1 MGKSRTINFLLS
13 RVKSFWGWFRKKSPA
28 FIVLTSLTA
37 VSVIGLGV
45 GGTLAATGAISVP
58 FFFEQEDPTDQQA
71 GPEAMGPGTDNSTGP
86 TSFGPEQNRSTAT
99 GPEGTV
105 SLVVAQDRVDVTE
118 SSAQI
123 DIEWKLSTP
132 KGVEVLIGVNCSLEG
147 KDVFGVSINFMS
159 KAKPVITSSLS
170 SPRRQSW
177 TFDSSN
183 IKSNKDFTVN
193 AYVILPAGSDPG
205 TYICKTTWP
214 YVATDSIEVI
224 RTEAKFDVGAPVIN
238 LFDVSQSVVDVSS
251 SSARV
256 DIDISVSDP
265 NGIDW
270 VIISCSYGT
279 DGQGRDIGRD
289 PIVVQLQMMAG
300 TMRVYVGSATKPA
313 TFFWP
318 IELEPGPQTSLA
330 TKVFL
335 DIPQG
340 ARPGV
345 ITCGGEG
352 TDLLGNTGYYRNLD
366 SLEIQRVGDNFEDNA
381 PEVSLF
387 SISEQTVDVSSA
399 DATVEVQFSATDA
412 TGIQQIDFS
421 CDYRTRENVYV
432 DYPRFGLSIS
442 FTAEDKPSLQGGF
455 YDPATGIYTPWSA
468 LSLTG
473 SRTDVSGTI
482 SGAIP
487 AGSPPGSYLCGYY
500 VVDVLGA
507 TSNSVWPYDALFSEE
522 ARKNIIAE
530 IQVTRSF

>member
-1 MGKSRTINFLLS
+1 MGKSELGTNLLS
-13 RVKSFWGWFRKKSPA
+13 RAKSFWGWFIKKSPA
-28 FIVLTSLTA
+28 FIVLTSLSA
-37 VSVIGLGV
+37 VSVFGLGV
-45 GGTLAATGAISVP
+45 GGTLAATGYISIP
-58 FFFEQEDPTDQQA
+58 FLSETAEPTDQMTVPDSMNQ
-71 GPEAMGPGTDNSTGP
+71 GIG
-86 TSFGPEQNRSTAT
+86 TAT
-99 GPEGTV
+99 ESNLSAPETNRPTANGPEGSV

-123 DIEWKLSTP
+123 DIQWKLATP
-132 KGVEVLIGVNCSLEG
+132 KGVDVLIGVNCSLNG
-147 KDVFGVSINFMS
+147 QDVFQVSVDFVS
-159 KAKPVITSSLS
+159 KAKPVISSLRLRPS
-170 SPRRQSW
+170 VQVL

-183 IKSNKDFTVN
+183 ITSNKDFTVN
-193 AYVILPAGSDPG
+193 AHVTLPAGSDPG
-205 TYICKTTWP
+205 TYICKTIWP

-279 DGQGRDIGRD
+279 DSQGRDIGSN
-289 PIVVQLQMMAG
+289 PVTVQLQMMAG

-318 IELEPGPQTSLA
+318 IELEPGPQTSMS

-340 ARPGV
+340 TRPGV
-345 ITCGGEG
+345 ISCGGQG

-387 SISEQTVDVSSA
+387 SISEQTVDVSTT
-399 DATVEVQFSATDA
+399 DATINIQFEASDA
-412 TGIQQIDFS
+412 TGIKRIDFT
-421 CDYRTRENVYV
+421 CDYRENRYTNPWTRFDV
-432 DYPRFGLSIS
+432 SILFS
-442 FTAEDKPSLQGGF
+442 DDGTPYTTSGF
-455 YDPATGIYTPWSA
+455 SDPVTGISTTWAAS
-468 LSLTG
+468 SLAGT
-473 SRTDVSGTI
+473 RTAVSGTI
-482 SGAIP
+482 SGVIP
-487 AGSPPGSYLCGYY
+487 AGSTPGLYLCGYRAE
-500 VVDVLGA
+500 DVLGA
-507 TSNSVWPYDALFSEE
+507 SYNRHTFDARFSGEGLDNVLAKLE
-522 ARKNIIAE
+522 VIRGN
-530 IQVTRSF
+530 